1 MRSKTIKKLNLR
13 PYLSGLLPL
22 FLLAHFGH
30 HVVGSILRPL
40 MPMIRTDLGLSYTQS
55 GLTMSAFSVTSG
67 ISQLPSGWLADRFGS
82 RLMVLLSVTGV
93 AIAGLLIG
101 LSHSYM
107 ALIAFLVVAAIMG
120 GGYHPAASATVSM
133 SVPPEYRGRT
143 LALHMIGGSS
153 AFWIVPLL
161 AAPIATAWGWRS
173 SYITLTIPTII
184 LGILLYILLGRQR
197 QSHVG
202 EFLKLDSEVRTESA
216 GIHWQRLV
224 PFIIISV
231 ATTTAIQSVSAYLSL
246 YAVDSLGLSEA
257 TAAMLMAISPAV
269 GLFAIPV
276 GGYLSDR
283 FGSMQVLLA
292 ISFLAIPFIYL
303 LGIASSA
310 QALAALMVAL
320 GIVSG
325 SRMPASESYI
335 AGNTPDRRR
344 ATVLGLYFFGNTE
357 GSGLLV
363 PLLGTLIDRFGFY
376 FCFTITS
383 AATTAVLM
391 ACSLFLWRNRK

>member
-1 MRSKTIKKLNLR
+1 MLDKTIKKLNLR

-30 HVVGSILRPL
+30 HVFPSILRPL

-55 GLTMSAFSVTSG
+55 GFTMSAFSVTAG
-67 ISQLPSGWLADRFGS
+67 ISHLLSGWLADRFGS
-82 RLMVLLSVTGV
+82 RLMVLLSITGV

-107 ALIAFLVVAAIMG
+107 ALIIFLVVAAIMA

-133 SVPPEYRGRT
+133 LAPPEYRGRT
-143 LALHMIGGSS
+143 LAIHEICGSS
-153 AFWIVPLL
+153 AFWMIPLL
-161 AAPIATAWGWRS
+161 VAPIATAWGWRG
-173 SYITLTIPTII
+173 SYITLTIPTIM

-202 EFLKLDSEVRTESA
+202 EFLKPDNEVPTESA
-216 GIHWQRLV
+216 GVPWRKIG
-224 PFIIISV
+224 PFIIISI
-231 ATTTAIQSVSAYLSL
+231 TTTIAIRSVSAFLSL

-257 TAAMLMAISPAV
+257 TAAMLMAVSPAV
-269 GLFAIPV
+269 TLFAAPL

-283 FGSMQVLLA
+283 FGSMPMLLI

-320 GIVSG
+320 GIASG

-335 AGNTPDRRR
+335 ASNTPNRCR
-344 ATVLGLYFFGNTE
+344 ATVLGLYFFGITE
-357 GSGLLV
+357 GSGLLTPV
-363 PLLGTLIDRFGFY
+363 MGTLIDQFGFY

-383 AATTAVLM
+383 AATTAVLTV
-391 ACSLFLWRNRK
+391 CSLFLWRNRK